1 VSSKLP
7 IWFNAFDHSNIWKLC
22 TGAFILSWCSL
33 LTRTSLW
40 WNEASY
46 YTHGWC
52 VPLLALILL
61 ERRKNMHPR
70 PASPLKILF
79 GLHIVLLVLYTGARL
94 IAEPDPFWRL
104 PLWIELLLLSI
115 LTGFFLN
122 ESPYHIPW
130 KTWMPCAI
138 YLFTCLPWPAGI
150 ESSTVHTLTKVVTN
164 WTAEALLWAGHPAE
178 VLDRAILV
186 DQRIVAID
194 QACSGIRSLQN
205 LISFTLFFS
214 LYFRHQFLGF
224 TITALSAIFLS
235 VFFNFI
241 RAFLLSWV
249 FLEYDQHTQTAWH
262 DFIGNTVITCSMGTL
277 ALIASSFSKKE
288 YKNKLQSKV
297 LITSSKPIRIAS
309 PIFLPYGFTLIACQ
323 GLVFLWFGFGVKTD
337 TAFSWQAVPFAEE
350 EKIPEDIQKT
360 LLFDYGWQMKLNH
373 GSYPK
378 VEVMHFGY
386 EEDSAAASLCS
397 RNHPPDYCMGY
408 TGIELIDHSS
418 LVEYEFDGQ
427 KLGFRHYSASKQSDQ
442 VSNLHVFWGS
452 FTLDGRIKP
461 YEFSSPGIW
470 EKFKWFI
477 SGKLSYQR
485 KVLLIGINGTAN
497 DQQAIESLRE
507 ILRKVIQKSN

>member
-1 VSSKLP
+1 MSLKFT
-7 IWFNAFDHSNIWKLC
+7 IWFKALDHSNIWKLC
-22 TGAFILSWCSL
+22 TCAFILSWCSL
-33 LTRTSLW
+33 LIRTSLW

-52 VPLLALILL
+52 VPVLALILL
-61 ERRKNMHPR
+61 GRRRKMHPR
-70 PASPLKILF
+70 SASPVKIM
-79 GLHIVLLVLYTGARL
+79 GALHIVLLVLYIGARF

-104 PLWIELLLLSI
+104 PLWIELLFLSI

-122 ESPYHIPW
+122 SSSYQIPW
-130 KTWMPCAI
+130 RTWIPCAI

-150 ESSTVHTLTKVVTN
+150 ESLTVHTLTKFVTN

-205 LISFTLFFS
+205 LISFALFFS
-214 LYFRHQFLGF
+214 LYFRHQFLGL
-224 TITALSAIFLS
+224 TITAISAIFLS

-249 FLEYDQHTQTAWH
+249 FLEYDQDMQAAWH

-277 ALIASSFSKKE
+277 ALIAWRFSRKE
-288 YKNKLQSKV
+288 NMDGINSKV
-297 LITSSKPIRIAS
+297 LIASSNSTTLTS
-309 PIFLPYGFTLIACQ
+309 PICFLYGFTLIACQ
-323 GLVFLWFGFGVKTD
+323 ALVFLWFSFGVKSD
-337 TAFSWQAVPFAEE
+337 TGFSWKAVPFAEE
-350 EKIPEDIQKT
+350 EKIPQDIRKT

-373 GSYPK
+373 GTYPN
-378 VEVMHFGY
+378 VEVIHFGY

-427 KLGFRHYSASKQSDQ
+427 KLGFRHYSTPKHSDR

-461 YEFSSPGIW
+461 YEFSNPGIW
-470 EKFKWFI
+470 EKFKWFL

-497 DQQAIESLRE
+497 DQQAIEL
-507 ILRKVIQKSN
+507 LQKTLKKVIQKK